1 MNQELKNLC
10 KWVAGL
16 AEKNGAGQCK
26 TTIVNTRNVNIRYRE
41 QKPEIIREATTQGLS
56 LEIFIEGKYSSQ
68 STPDLRKKTL
78 KNFILKAIANT
89 NYLEEDPFRYLPDP
103 QYYEGVPEIDLQIM
117 DPAYQG
123 FTAEQ
128 RHDLVKNIEKLCIEK
143 GGNKLISAQA
153 EFSDRF
159 TELYIFS
166 NNGFEGEAEGT
177 RFGAEVSLTIQDE
190 GDRKPEGFANVSSR
204 ILTDFPGPDEIAGM
218 VSRDA
223 YQQLGS
229 KKIKTEKLP
238 VIIQNRNAARV
249 LSGLLAAMNG
259 QNLQQ
264 KSSFLLDKKD
274 QLIGNKLLTL
284 IDNPLVIKGLGSR
297 LFDSDGFPCRERTMI
312 DEGILRD
319 YYIDWYY
326 SRKLECE
333 PTTGGPT
340 NLIIPPGERSVEEI
354 MKDLGRGILITG
366 VIGGNSNSTTGDFSL
381 GIFGQ
386 LFDHGNVVQPIA
398 EMNIADNHLLFWN
411 KLTEIANDPWKYSSW
426 QLPSMVFKDIV
437 VSGA

>member
-10 KWVAGL
+10 KWVIDL
-16 AEKNGAGQCK
+16 TEKNGAKECK
-26 TTIVNTRNVNIRYRE
+26 TTIYKARNVNIRYRK
-41 QKPEIIREATTQGLS
+41 QKPEIIKEATTQGLS
-56 LEIFIEGKYSSQ
+56 LEIFVDGKYSSQ
-68 STPDLRKKTL
+68 STPDIRKKTME
-78 KNFILKAIANT
+78 NFILKAIENT
-89 NYLEEDPFRYLPDP
+89 RYLEEDPFRTLPDP
-103 QYYEGVPEIDLQIM
+103 HYYEGRSEIDLQIM

-123 FTAEQ
+123 FSADQ
-128 RHDLVKNIEKLCIEK
+128 RHDLVKNIEQLCIEK
-143 GGNKLISAQA
+143 GGNKLISTQA
-153 EFSDRF
+153 EFSDQY
-159 TELYIFS
+159 TELYTLS

-190 GDRKPEGFANVSSR
+190 GDRKPEGFLYVSSR
-204 ILTDFPGPDEIAGM
+204 LLDDFPGPEEIAEM

-238 VIIQNRNAARV
+238 VIIQNRNAGRI
-249 LSGLLAAMNG
+249 LSGLLSAMNG

-264 KSSFLLDKKD
+264 KSTFLLNKKD
-274 QLIGNKLLTL
+274 KLIGNKQLTI
-284 IDNPLVIKGLGSR
+284 IDNPLVIRGLGSR
-297 LFDSDGFPCRERTMI
+297 LFDSDGFSCIERTMI

-319 YYIDWYY
+319 YYINWYY

-333 PTTGGPT
+333 PTTGGST
-340 NLIIPPGERSVEEI
+340 NLIIPAGNRSVEEI

-386 LFDHGNVVQPIA
+386 LFDHGNIVQPLA

-411 KLTEIANDPWKYSSW
+411 KLIEIGNDPWKYSSW
-426 QLPSMVFKDIV
+426 QLPSLVFKDIV